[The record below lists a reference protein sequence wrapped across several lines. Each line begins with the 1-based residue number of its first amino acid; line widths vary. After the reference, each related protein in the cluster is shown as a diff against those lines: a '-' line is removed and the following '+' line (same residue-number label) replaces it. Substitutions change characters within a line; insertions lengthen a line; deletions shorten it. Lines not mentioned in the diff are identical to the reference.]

1 MEAYTPTQLPMLN
14 GLANAYAVSDA
25 LHASVPSQVDPNR
38 AFSLCG
44 TPLARANHTL
54 NACETLKFDQA
65 SILATLLMGCGSE
78 ISEPDLR
85 WKQV

>member
-1 MEAYTPTQLPMLN
+1 MLN
-14 GLANAYAVSDA
+14 GLAKAYALKDDW
-25 LHASVPSQVDPNR
+25 HASVPSQADPNR

-65 SILATLLMGCGSE
+65 SILATLLKGCGSK
-78 ISEPDLR
+78 IAEPDLR